1 MWLMTVCHCMVSP
14 IPSPLV
20 QFQLLHSKYHLCSAS
35 TRGILLSSYV
45 KFINLFPEI
54 KPQIQE
60 VMKLVLYLEYQ
71 CVIMLVSVRFSTL
84 TTSHVI
90 QTRSF
95 NKEQSSTTS

>member
-1 MWLMTVCHCMVSP
+1 MLSL

-60 VMKLVLYLEYQ
+60 VLKLAVLEH
-71 CVIMLVSVRFSTL
+71 LVSCLPPLGSQL
-84 TTSHVI
+84 
-90 QTRSF
+90 
-95 NKEQSSTTS
+95 